1 MTKYSLKMLK
11 IVINYLYILFTK
23 FQYSEDNR
31 IFTKR
36 KIDKQIVLYSYNE
49 VFKNKKKE
57 MSFYQTWEHIWL
69 KKYYI

>member
-1 MTKYSLKMLK
+1 MLKMTKYSLKMLK

-49 VFKNKKKE
+49 VFRNKKKE
-57 MSFYQTWEHIWL
+57 MSFYQT
-69 KKYYI
+69 